1 MDCDNCKNKQPEM
14 VSRYAMEELSA
25 RQDIANRRSFV
36 INIILIVLL
45 LASWIGFFVYE
56 SQFDKT
62 VITTTQEV
70 EQQADGDSDNN
81 FVGGDYYGSTA
92 EGEDHN
98 NG

>member
-1 MDCDNCKNKQPEM
+1 MDCENCKNKQPEM
-14 VSRYAMEELSA
+14 VSRYAMEELAA
-25 RQDIANRRSFV
+25 RQDMANRRSYRLNVLLVILILLSWLGFV
-36 INIILIVLL
+36 IY
-45 LASWIGFFVYE
+45 G

-70 EQQADGDSDNN
+70 GQQADGDSDNN